1 MRCDALVVLFAKT
14 LTGVPFHPIGA
25 VIALSG
31 GAASVFFEDI
41 TMPASTSSS
50 VLYRI
55 DECPDLM
62 ADGCIGDEHGNLVFL
77 SVWARD
83 TAVQEFL
90 ARLTL
95 GRSEQGLDQFHLVT
109 DQASIPVFVGNPDN
123 LEKRTTRAFRR
134 TLFGSMSHLWL
145 FDKRC
150 VKPDKANAS
159 ALALLPRTVTDHT
172 ERLWA
177 LVRETCP
184 LPLLDH
190 WRDAVL
196 ELLQSRDMLT
206 RLPFALGPLEGH
218 RLALDVPA
226 LTTALGELIRN
237 GTLGVSQVELASGK
251 PLWRVA

>member
-1 MRCDALVVLFAKT
+1 
-14 LTGVPFHPIGA
+14 
-25 VIALSG
+25 
-31 GAASVFFEDI
+31 
-41 TMPASTSSS
+41 MPLSSS
-50 VLYRI
+50 PQPLYRI
-55 DECPDLM
+55 DECPALM
-62 ADGCIGDEHGNLVFL
+62 ADGCVGDAHGNLVFL
-77 SVWARD
+77 SAWARD

-109 DQASIPVFVGNPDN
+109 DKASIPVGVGNADN
-123 LEKRTTRAFRR
+123 LEKHSTRAFRR
-134 TLFGSMSHLWL
+134 TLFGSMVHLWL

-159 ALALLPRTVTDHT
+159 ALALLPRAVSDHT
-172 ERLWA
+172 DRLWA

-190 WRDAVL
+190 WRDDVL
-196 ELLQSRDMLT
+196 ALLQSRDMLT
-206 RLPFALGPLEGH
+206 RLPLALGLLEGH

-237 GTLGVSQVELASGK
+237 GTLGVSPYQPASDK
-251 PLWRVA
+251 PLRRVA

>member
-1 MRCDALVVLFAKT
+1 
-14 LTGVPFHPIGA
+14 
-25 VIALSG
+25 
-31 GAASVFFEDI
+31 
-41 TMPASTSSS
+41 MPTHSSPQP
-50 VLYRI
+50 LYRI

-62 ADGCIGDEHGNLVFL
+62 ADCCIGDEHGNLVFL

-95 GRSEQGLDQFHLVT
+95 SRSEQGLDQFHLVT
-109 DQASIPVFVGNPDN
+109 DQASIPVFVGNVEN

-134 TLFGSMSHLWL
+134 TLFGSMVHLWL

-159 ALALLPRTVTDHT
+159 ALALLPRAVSDHT

-190 WRDAVL
+190 WRDDVL
-196 ELLQSRDMLT
+196 ALLRSRDMLI
-206 RLPFALGPLEGH
+206 RLPFALGLLEGH

-226 LTTALGELIRN
+226 LTTALGELIRT
-237 GTLGVSQVELASGK
+237 GTLGVSQYELATGK
-251 PLWRVA
+251 PLRRVA

>member
-1 MRCDALVVLFAKT
+1 
-14 LTGVPFHPIGA
+14 
-25 VIALSG
+25 
-31 GAASVFFEDI
+31 
-41 TMPASTSSS
+41 MPTHSSPQP
-50 VLYRI
+50 LYRI

-62 ADGCIGDEHGNLVFL
+62 ADGCVGDEHGNLVFL

-95 GRSEQGLDQFHLVT
+95 GRAEQGLDQFHLVT
-109 DQASIPVFVGNPDN
+109 DQASIPVFVGNVEN

-134 TLFGSMSHLWL
+134 TLFGSMVHLWL

-159 ALALLPRTVTDHT
+159 ALALLPRAVSDHT

-190 WRDAVL
+190 WRDDVL
-196 ELLQSRDMLT
+196 ALLRSRDMLI

-226 LTTALGELIRN
+226 LTTALGELIRT
-237 GTLGVSQVELASGK
+237 GTLDVCQYELATGK
-251 PLWRVA
+251 PLRRVA

>member
-1 MRCDALVVLFAKT
+1 ML
-14 LTGVPFHPIGA
+14 
-25 VIALSG
+25 
-31 GAASVFFEDI
+31 
-41 TMPASTSSS
+41 TSSS
-50 VLYRI
+50 PQPLYRL

-62 ADGCIGDEHGNLVFL
+62 ADGCVGDEHGNLVFL
-77 SVWARD
+77 SIWARD

-95 GRSEQGLDQFHLVT
+95 GRSEQGLDRFHLVT
-109 DQASIPVFVGNPDN
+109 EQASIPVFVGNVEN

-134 TLFGSMSHLWL
+134 TLFGSMVHLWL

-159 ALALLPRTVTDHT
+159 ALALLPKAVSDHT

-177 LVRETCP
+177 LVQETCP

-190 WRDAVL
+190 WRDAVV
-196 ELLQSRDMLT
+196 ELLRSQDMLT

-218 RLALDVPA
+218 RLAFDVTA
-226 LTTALGELIRN
+226 LTTALGEFIRN
-237 GTLGVSQVELASGK
+237 GTLGVSQPTSASGK
-251 PLWRVA
+251 TLRRVA

>member
-1 MRCDALVVLFAKT
+1 
-14 LTGVPFHPIGA
+14 
-25 VIALSG
+25 
-31 GAASVFFEDI
+31 
-41 TMPASTSSS
+41 MPTHTSPQP
-50 VLYRI
+50 LYRI

-62 ADGCIGDEHGNLVFL
+62 ADGCISDEHSNLIFL

-95 GRSEQGLDQFHLVT
+95 SRAEQGLDQFHLIT
-109 DQASIPVFVGNPDN
+109 DQASIPILVGNTDN

-134 TLFGSMSHLWL
+134 TLFGSMVHLWL
-145 FDKRC
+145 YDRRC
-150 VKPDKANAS
+150 VRPDKANAS
-159 ALALLPRTVTDHT
+159 ALALLPKDVSNHT

-196 ELLQSRDMLT
+196 ALLQSQAMLT
-206 RLPFALGPLEGH
+206 CLPFALGPLEGH
-218 RLALDVPA
+218 RLALDIPA

-237 GTLGVSQVELASGK
+237 GTLGVSPYELTSGK
-251 PLWRVA
+251 PLRRVA